1 MRRKNLCCIG
11 DEIDYCDD
19 LNVINDN
26 NDNKVIND
34 SYDSND
40 TNDMSFKTYKY
51 MTPKAITESP

>member
-11 DEIDYCDD
+11 DDFENCDD
-19 LNVINDN
+19 SNVINDN
-26 NDNKVIND
+26 NDTNVIN
-34 SYDSND
+34 DSND

>member
-11 DEIDYCDD
+11 DEIENCGDS
-19 LNVINDN
+19 NVI

-51 MTPKAITESP
+51 MTPKAISESP